1 VLTYFIF
8 MKPFCRSAHVCNY
21 KCGAE
26 RNFVVSTSN
35 EYIHRWQDMEFHY
48 WVWNILR
55 RQKFI
60 HPGMQLIT
68 RARIYT
74 PRRETYYTGTNSYTW
89 VWNLLRRHKLIH
101 LGVKLIT
108 QAQIYT
114 PGRETYY
121 TGTNLYTRAWNL
133 LRMHKLIH
141 LGVKL
146 ITQAWTYTPG
156 RETYYLGMNL
166 YT

>member
-1 VLTYFIF
+1 
-8 MKPFCRSAHVCNY
+8 
-21 KCGAE
+21 
-26 RNFVVSTSN
+26 
-35 EYIHRWQDMEFHY
+35 MEFHY

-55 RQKFI
+55 RQKF
-60 HPGMQLIT
+60 
-68 RARIYT
+68 
-74 PRRETYYTGTNSYTW
+74 
-89 VWNLLRRHKLIH
+89 IH